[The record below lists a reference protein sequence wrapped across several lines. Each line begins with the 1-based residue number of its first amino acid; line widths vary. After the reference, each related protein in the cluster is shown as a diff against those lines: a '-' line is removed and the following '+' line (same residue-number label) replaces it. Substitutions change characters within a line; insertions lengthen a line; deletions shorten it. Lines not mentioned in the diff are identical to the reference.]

1 MNVVPRTVL
10 VRPADPLGDLG
21 RRAVHAQRVG
31 DGAEACDVACGA
43 LSKKIIQFHSPAIL
57 NPFSMVDGG
66 SPMFQLD
73 ISNCLD
79 QHPITIPVCTDL
91 DVDSPLDT
99 LLIPNHVSVWINSTR
114 VADHLSSL
122 HV

>member
-1 MNVVPRTVL
+1 
-10 VRPADPLGDLG
+10 
-21 RRAVHAQRVG
+21 
-31 DGAEACDVACGA
+31 
-43 LSKKIIQFHSPAIL
+43 
-57 NPFSMVDGG
+57 
-66 SPMFQLD
+66 MFQLD

-122 HV
+122 CVRSIINRAGNEGPRIFYSHREGPTMT